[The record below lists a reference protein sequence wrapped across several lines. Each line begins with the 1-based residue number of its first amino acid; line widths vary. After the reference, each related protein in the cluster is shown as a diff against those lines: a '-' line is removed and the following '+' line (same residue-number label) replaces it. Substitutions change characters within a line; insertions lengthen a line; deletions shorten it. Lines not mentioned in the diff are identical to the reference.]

1 VICSYLFGLGKQHVA
16 YFFLPFFFNFY
27 FAMLLIYYNLYIY
40 DFVLFFV
47 FWTILVLLYLVITW
61 MMEFLCILIQIFL
74 SHSRFVFFF

>member
-1 VICSYLFGLGKQHVA
+1 MFLFVWTGQTTRSI
-16 YFFLPFFFNFY
+16 FFPTFFFNFY

-61 MMEFLCILIQIFL
+61 MMEFLCTLIQIFGL
-74 SHSRFVFFF
+74 I